1 MKDKTSD
8 SWQRRERASLVGK
21 GQRGL
26 RLALL
31 RELITHMQEWVCSGG
46 TVSVMAAA
54 AFGNEK
60 VSERPRQVSEV
71 RR

>member
-1 MKDKTSD
+1 M
-8 SWQRRERASLVGK
+8 GK